1 MEKENRKAMEV
12 FGKGKGGD
20 VKDGGT

>member
-1 MEKENRKAMEV
+1 VEKESRKAMEV